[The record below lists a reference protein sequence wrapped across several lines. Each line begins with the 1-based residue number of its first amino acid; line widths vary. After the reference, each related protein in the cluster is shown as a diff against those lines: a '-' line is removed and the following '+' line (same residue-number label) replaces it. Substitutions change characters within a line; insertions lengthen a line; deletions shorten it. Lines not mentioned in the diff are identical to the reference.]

1 MKKFL
6 IFLGIIAVVAVALM
20 ATTPDRQ
27 QHVDTIKSV
36 MTGAVNAE
44 LRENNI
50 DGPLGSIAS
59 AAATMAVDKYL
70 STNFLVRDH
79 RFYSLGFIDYN
90 NEFQMV
96 SVGVFNHVYTLDEE
110 QAREMIKKKLNPL
123 DILQDMSK
131 QKSIGFESPKLW
143 F

>member
-70 STNFLVRDH
+70 STNFHVRDH
-79 RFYSLGFIDYN
+79 RFYTLGFIDYN

-123 DILQDMSK
+123 DILQDKSK
-131 QKSIGFESPKLW
+131 
-143 F
+143 

>member
-44 LRENNI
+44 LREKNI

-123 DILQDMSK
+123 DILQDKSK
-131 QKSIGFESPKLW
+131 
-143 F
+143 

>member
-6 IFLGIIAVVAVALM
+6 IFLGIIAIIAVALM
-20 ATTPDRQ
+20 VTTPDRQ

-36 MTGAVNAE
+36 MSGAVNAE

-50 DGPLGSIAS
+50 DGPLASIAS
-59 AAATMAVDKYL
+59 VAATTAVDRYL
-70 STNFLVRDH
+70 NTSFIVRDH

-96 SVGVFNHVYTLDEE
+96 SVGVFNHVYTLNED
-110 QAREMIKKKLNPL
+110 QAREMIKKKLNAFDL
-123 DILQDMSK
+123 LK
-131 QKSIGFESPKLW
+131 GKKE
-143 F
+143 

>member
-6 IFLGIIAVVAVALM
+6 IFLGIIAIIAVALM
-20 ATTPDRQ
+20 VTTPDRQ

-50 DGPLGSIAS
+50 DGPWASIAS
-59 AAATMAVDKYL
+59 VAATTAVDKYL
-70 STNFLVRDH
+70 NTSFLVRDH

-90 NEFQMV
+90 GEFQMI
-96 SVGVFNHVYTLDEE
+96 SVGVFNHVYTLNED

-123 DILQDMSK
+123 NLIK
-131 QKSIGFESPKLW
+131 GEEK
-143 F
+143 

>member
-123 DILQDMSK
+123 DILQDKSK
-131 QKSIGFESPKLW
+131 
-143 F
+143 

>member
-6 IFLGIIAVVAVALM
+6 IFLGIIAIIAVALM

-27 QHVDTIKSV
+27 QHVDTIKSI
-36 MTGAVNAE
+36 MAGAVNAE

-50 DGPLGSIAS
+50 DGPLASIAS
-59 AAATMAVDKYL
+59 VAATTAVNTYL
-70 STNFLVRDH
+70 NTSFVVRDH

-96 SVGVFNHVYTLDEE
+96 SVGIFNHVYTLDED
-110 QAREMIKKKLNPL
+110 QAREMIKKKLNPFDL
-123 DILQDMSK
+123 LK
-131 QKSIGFESPKLW
+131 GKEE
-143 F
+143 

>member
-6 IFLGIIAVVAVALM
+6 IFLGIIAIIALALM

-50 DGPLGSIAS
+50 DGPIASIAS
-59 AAATMAVDKYL
+59 VAATTAVDRYL
-70 STNFLVRDH
+70 NTSFIVRDH

-96 SVGVFNHVYTLDEE
+96 SVGIFNHVYTLNED
-110 QAREMIKKKLNPL
+110 QAREMIKKKLNPF
-123 DILQDMSK
+123 DILK
-131 QKSIGFESPKLW
+131 GKEE
-143 F
+143 

>member
-50 DGPLGSIAS
+50 DGSLGSIAS

-123 DILQDMSK
+123 DILQDKSK
-131 QKSIGFESPKLW
+131 
-143 F
+143 

>member
-6 IFLGIIAVVAVALM
+6 IFLGIIAVVAVTLM

-123 DILQDMSK
+123 NILQDKSK
-131 QKSIGFESPKLW
+131 
-143 F
+143 

>member
-123 DILQDMSK
+123 DIIQDKSK
-131 QKSIGFESPKLW
+131 
-143 F
+143 

>member
-6 IFLGIIAVVAVALM
+6 IILGIIAVVAVALM

-44 LRENNI
+44 LREKKI

-123 DILQDMSK
+123 DILQDKSK
-131 QKSIGFESPKLW
+131 
-143 F
+143 

>member
-6 IFLGIIAVVAVALM
+6 IFLGIIAVAAVALM

-123 DILQDMSK
+123 DILQDKSK
-131 QKSIGFESPKLW
+131 
-143 F
+143 

>member
-59 AAATMAVDKYL
+59 AAATMAADKYL

-123 DILQDMSK
+123 DILQDKSK
-131 QKSIGFESPKLW
+131 
-143 F
+143 

>member
-6 IFLGIIAVVAVALM
+6 IFLGIIAIISVALM
-20 ATTPDRQ
+20 VTTPDRQ

-36 MTGAVNAE
+36 MSGAVNAE

-50 DGPLGSIAS
+50 DGPLASIAS
-59 AAATMAVDKYL
+59 VAATTAVDRYL
-70 STNFLVRDH
+70 NTSFIVRDH

-96 SVGVFNHVYTLDEE
+96 SVGVFNHVYTLNED
-110 QAREMIKKKLNPL
+110 QAREMIKKKLNPFDL
-123 DILQDMSK
+123 LKGKKEQ
-131 QKSIGFESPKLW
+131 
-143 F
+143 

>member
-50 DGPLGSIAS
+50 DGQLGSIAS

-123 DILQDMSK
+123 DILQDKSK
-131 QKSIGFESPKLW
+131 
-143 F
+143 

>member
-6 IFLGIIAVVAVALM
+6 IFLGIIGVVAIALM

-123 DILQDMSK
+123 DILQDKSK
-131 QKSIGFESPKLW
+131 
-143 F
+143 

>member
-1 MKKFL
+1 MKRFL
-6 IFLGIIAVVAVALM
+6 IFLGIIAIIALALM

-50 DGPLGSIAS
+50 DGPIASIAS
-59 AAATMAVDKYL
+59 VAATTAVDRYL
-70 STNFLVRDH
+70 NTSFIVRDH

-96 SVGVFNHVYTLDEE
+96 SVGIFNHVYTLNED
-110 QAREMIKKKLNPL
+110 QAREMIKKKLNPFDL
-123 DILQDMSK
+123 LK
-131 QKSIGFESPKLW
+131 GKEE
-143 F
+143 

>member
-131 QKSIGFESPKLW
+131 
-143 F
+143 

>member
-6 IFLGIIAVVAVALM
+6 IFLGIIAIIALALM

-50 DGPLGSIAS
+50 DGPIASIAS
-59 AAATMAVDKYL
+59 VAATTAVDRYL
-70 STNFLVRDH
+70 NTSFIVRDH

-96 SVGVFNHVYTLDEE
+96 SVGIFNHVYTLDED
-110 QAREMIKKKLNPL
+110 QAREMIKKKLNPFDL
-123 DILQDMSK
+123 LKGKD
-131 QKSIGFESPKLW
+131 E
-143 F
+143 

>member
-6 IFLGIIAVVAVALM
+6 IFLGIIAIIALALM

-50 DGPLGSIAS
+50 DGPIASIAS
-59 AAATMAVDKYL
+59 VAATTAVDRYL
-70 STNFLVRDH
+70 NTSFIVRDH

-96 SVGVFNHVYTLDEE
+96 SVGIFNHVYTLNED
-110 QAREMIKKKLNPL
+110 QAREMIKKKLNPFDL
-123 DILQDMSK
+123 LKGK
-131 QKSIGFESPKLW
+131 QE
-143 F
+143 

>member
-6 IFLGIIAVVAVALM
+6 IFLGIIAIISVALM
-20 ATTPDRQ
+20 VTTPDRQ

-36 MTGAVNAE
+36 MSGAVNAE

-50 DGPLGSIAS
+50 DGPLASIAS
-59 AAATMAVDKYL
+59 VAATTAVDRYL
-70 STNFLVRDH
+70 NTSFIVRDH

-96 SVGVFNHVYTLDEE
+96 SVGVFNHVYTLNED
-110 QAREMIKKKLNPL
+110 QAREMIKKKLNPFDL
-123 DILQDMSK
+123 LK
-131 QKSIGFESPKLW
+131 GKKE
-143 F
+143 

>member
-123 DILQDMSK
+123 DILQNKSK
-131 QKSIGFESPKLW
+131 
-143 F
+143 

>member
-6 IFLGIIAVVAVALM
+6 FFLGIIAVVAVALM

-50 DGPLGSIAS
+50 DGSLGSIAS

-123 DILQDMSK
+123 DILQDKSK
-131 QKSIGFESPKLW
+131 
-143 F
+143 

>member
-6 IFLGIIAVVAVALM
+6 FFLGIIAVVAVALM

-123 DILQDMSK
+123 DILQDKSK
-131 QKSIGFESPKLW
+131 
-143 F
+143 

>member
-96 SVGVFNHVYTLDEE
+96 SVGVFYHVYTLDEE

-123 DILQDMSK
+123 DILQDKSK
-131 QKSIGFESPKLW
+131 
-143 F
+143 

>member
-59 AAATMAVDKYL
+59 AVATMAVDKYL
-70 STNFLVRDH
+70 STNLLVRDH

-123 DILQDMSK
+123 DILQDKSK
-131 QKSIGFESPKLW
+131 
-143 F
+143 

>member
-59 AAATMAVDKYL
+59 AAATMAVDKYI

-123 DILQDMSK
+123 DILQDKSK
-131 QKSIGFESPKLW
+131 
-143 F
+143 

>member
-6 IFLGIIAVVAVALM
+6 IFLGIIVVVAVALM

-70 STNFLVRDH
+70 STNLLVRDH

-123 DILQDMSK
+123 DILQDKSK
-131 QKSIGFESPKLW
+131 
-143 F
+143 

>member
-20 ATTPDRQ
+20 ATTPDSQ

-123 DILQDMSK
+123 DILQDKSK
-131 QKSIGFESPKLW
+131 
-143 F
+143 

>member
-36 MTGAVNAE
+36 MTGVVNAE
-44 LRENNI
+44 LRDNNI
-50 DGPLGSIAS
+50 DGPLASIAS
-59 AAATMAVDKYL
+59 VAATTAVDTYL
-70 STNFLVRDH
+70 NTNFLVRDH

-96 SVGVFNHVYTLDEE
+96 SVGVFYHVYTLDEE

-123 DILQDMSK
+123 DILQDKSK
-131 QKSIGFESPKLW
+131 
-143 F
+143 